1 MSRPLIRL
9 LIACEPPTFDQT
21 SVSVPVRSLP
31 LAPQLR
37 LILALSLAM
46 LWVLGFSVPALAQER
61 SGLGV
66 YDGPNITI
74 DATHGRVLSA
84 NRAFDA
90 WYPASTTKLMT
101 AYVVFDAIRTGRVT
115 MQSPVTIS
123 ANAAAQPP
131 SRAGLA
137 VGQVLTVEAALRVLM
152 VKSANDIAVALA
164 ESVAGSEPAF
174 INQMNQAA
182 RAIGM
187 ERTSFTNPHGLPDR
201 GQVTTAYDL
210 GLLTLALWHGFP
222 EHRDFYSMGAVQLG
236 QASWTNH
243 NLLLQRYR
251 GAIGFKTGYI
261 CDSGFNLVGGAQRG
275 GRTLITVVLGAR
287 SGLERA
293 AATAHLLDDGFRR
306 AGGLFGEA
314 GQAVQSYSPSGPV
327 QTQATRLRP
336 IVCQSPRVRPTFD
349 EIAAQF
355 GTARAAFASAGVSA
369 NALSGD
375 ASAVVLP
382 GGSSNGENDGAGDID
397 VLDVMLGPV
406 IREPV
411 PVRLALGGATGPA
424 VAPVGRWLVPNPVV
438 RPAAGTP
445 AAAFAPAAQSPA
457 SQAQAEQSP
466 VAQAFQAVA
475 GTALPGQIAPSASGP
490 AVQLAP
496 PAATSSGTVPTTVG
510 QAVDRP
516 VPSPIPRPY

>member
-1 MSRPLIRL
+1 MCQRPARI
-9 LIACEPPTFDQT
+9 PPIFDQT
-21 SVSVPVRSLP
+21 SVSVPVRPTFPALHPRLLLIVSL
-31 LAPQLR
+31 LL
-37 LILALSLAM
+37 LWALSLGQQ
-46 LWVLGFSVPALAQER
+46 VHAQER

-74 DATHGRVLSA
+74 DATNGRVLSA
-84 NRAFDA
+84 NRPFDA

-101 AYVVFDAIRTGRVT
+101 AYVVFDAVRAGRVT
-115 MQSPVTIS
+115 MQSPVTMS

-137 VGQVLTVEAALRVLM
+137 VGQVLTVETALRVLM

-187 ERTSFTNPHGLPDR
+187 ERTIFTNPHGLPDH

-210 GLLTLALWHGFP
+210 GLLTLALWHGYP

-293 AATAHLLDDGFRR
+293 AATTHLLDDGFRR

-314 GQAVQSYSPSGPV
+314 GQPVQSYSPSGPV
-327 QTQATRLRP
+327 QTEATRLRP
-336 IVCQSPRVRPTFD
+336 IVCQSPRVRPTVD

-355 GTARAAFASAGVSA
+355 GTASRAFAAAGVSA
-369 NALSGD
+369 NALTGD

-382 GGSSNGENDGAGDID
+382 GGSSDGENDGASDVDI
-397 VLDVMLGPV
+397 LDVMLGPV
-406 IREPV
+406 IRQPV
-411 PVRLALGGATGPA
+411 AIRMALGGATGPA
-424 VAPVGRWLVPNPVV
+424 VTPIGRWLVPNPVA
-438 RPAAGTP
+438 RSALAS
-445 AAAFAPAAQSPA
+445 AAAIPTTT
-457 SQAQAEQSP
+457 QSP
-466 VAQAFQAVA
+466 VAQAFQAA
-475 GTALPGQIAPSASGP
+475 EQTALPGQIAPNSSGP

-496 PAATSSGTVPTTVG
+496 PGAIQASGAVQATVG

-516 VPSPIPRPY
+516 VPAPIPRPY

>member
-1 MSRPLIRL
+1 MPIRMISLTLHLRL
-9 LIACEPPTFDQT
+9 LLI
-21 SVSVPVRSLP
+21 VSFLV
-31 LAPQLR
+31 AG
-37 LILALSLAM
+37 A
-46 LWVLGFSVPALAQER
+46 LGFGDQVAAQER
-61 SGLGV
+61 SGLGA

-74 DATHGRVLSA
+74 DATNGRVLTA
-84 NRAFDA
+84 NRPFDA

-101 AYVVFDAIRTGRVT
+101 AYVVFDAIRAGRVS

-187 ERTSFTNPHGLPDR
+187 ERTIFTNPHGLPDH

-222 EHRDFYSMGAVQLG
+222 ERRDFYSMGAVQLG
-236 QASWTNH
+236 QTSWTNH

-293 AATAHLLDDGFRR
+293 AATGHLLDDGFRR

-314 GQAVQSYSPSGPV
+314 GQPVQSYSPSGPV

-336 IVCQSPRVRPTFD
+336 IVCQSPRVRPTVD

-355 GTARAAFASAGVSA
+355 GTAQPAFASAGVSA
-369 NALSGD
+369 SALSGD
-375 ASAVVLP
+375 ASRIVLP
-382 GGSSNGENDGAGDID
+382 GGSSDGENDGAGDVDI
-397 VLDVMLGPV
+397 LDVMLGPI
-406 IREPV
+406 IRQPV
-411 PVRLALGGATGPA
+411 AVRVALGGATGPA
-424 VAPVGRWLVPNPVV
+424 VSPVGRWLVPNPVA
-438 RPAAGTP
+438 RSAAS
-445 AAAFAPAAQSPA
+445 AAAFAPAAAPESP
-457 SQAQAEQSP
+457 SLIQ
-466 VAQAFQAVA
+466 QAFQAV
-475 GTALPGQIAPSASGP
+475 GQTALPGQIAPSASGP

-496 PAATSSGTVPTTVG
+496 PSTTAPSAAPATVG
-510 QAVDRP
+510 QAVNRP
-516 VPSPIPRPY
+516 VPAPIPRPY

>member
-1 MSRPLIRL
+1 MPIRMISSTLHLRL
-9 LIACEPPTFDQT
+9 LLI
-21 SVSVPVRSLP
+21 VS
-31 LAPQLR
+31 
-37 LILALSLAM
+37 LIMVGA
-46 LWVLGFSVPALAQER
+46 LGFGHQVAAQER

-74 DATHGRVLSA
+74 DATNGRVLSA
-84 NRAFDA
+84 NRPFDA

-101 AYVVFDAIRTGRVT
+101 AYVVFDAIRAGRVT
-115 MQSPVTIS
+115 MQSPVTIT

-137 VGQVLTVEAALRVLM
+137 IGQVLTVESALRVLM

-187 ERTSFTNPHGLPDR
+187 ERTTFANPHGLPDR

-210 GLLTLALWHGFP
+210 GLLTLALWHGYP

-236 QASWTNH
+236 QANWQNS

-275 GRTLITVVLGAR
+275 GRTLITVILGAR

-293 AATAHLLDDGFRR
+293 AAVAHLLDDGFRR

-314 GQAVQSYSPSGPV
+314 GQPVQSYRPSGPV
-327 QTQATRLRP
+327 QTEATRLRP
-336 IVCQSPRVRPTFD
+336 IVCQSPRVRPTVD
-349 EIAAQF
+349 EIVAQF
-355 GTARAAFASAGVSA
+355 GTASPAYNPSIAVSA

-382 GGSSNGENDGAGDID
+382 GGSSAGENDGAGDVDI
-397 VLDVMLGPV
+397 LDVMLGPV
-406 IREPV
+406 IRQPV
-411 PVRLALGGATGPA
+411 AVRVALGGATGPA
-424 VAPVGRWLVPNPVV
+424 VSPVGRWLVPNPVARSV
-438 RPAAGTP
+438 AAAAAIVP
-445 AAAFAPAAQSPA
+445 AAAVESP
-457 SQAQAEQSP
+457 SLIQ
-466 VAQAFQAVA
+466 QAFQAV
-475 GTALPGQIAPSASGP
+475 GHVGQTALPGQIAPAPAGP

-496 PAATSSGTVPTTVG
+496 PVAAQATVG
-510 QAVDRP
+510 QAVNRP
-516 VPSPIPRPY
+516 VPAPIPRPY